1 MNAKEI
7 YDFIIDEMNPLYPDV
22 SSFGERR
29 VYYDFLEAVPVDV
42 LREVYSMVKNNST
55 IADKIREHIEMI
67 LAGHDEDPV
76 EKNEPIGTLI
86 RWYGNKKSKKVR
98 YAFEQLTDRY
108 YWQSFIDQKRILR
121 AFLGNGSKA
130 SANWAAT
137 RLRKKWIEGFEE
149 DVRQS
154 WEKYRTRELAACVVT
169 HLPAEYVLQDLP
181 LLEPL
186 EEYRYICAK
195 LGNTPGFVMDESRL
209 STPDWFYVMA
219 KLGNR
224 HLTAEMDERLN
235 RFFLE
240 YVNPA
245 MYVWFGMEETGF
257 PSIARIRHMPLIIWA
272 MKQLNYTEGIAKLCR
287 LQSYAQWN
295 AQYETEER
303 FRVAS
308 FVYHVKA
315 RLSPN
320 IPDESE
326 YFKERKKWEMMAET
340 PF

>member
-1 MNAKEI
+1 M
-7 YDFIIDEMNPLYPDV
+7 
-22 SSFGERR
+22 
-29 VYYDFLEAVPVDV
+29 
-42 LREVYSMVKNNST
+42 
-55 IADKIREHIEMI
+55 
-67 LAGHDEDPV
+67 
-76 EKNEPIGTLI
+76 
-86 RWYGNKKSKKVR
+86 
-98 YAFEQLTDRY
+98 
-108 YWQSFIDQKRILR
+108 
-121 AFLGNGSKA
+121 
-130 SANWAAT
+130 
-137 RLRKKWIEGFEE
+137 
-149 DVRQS
+149 
-154 WEKYRTRELAACVVT
+154 
-169 HLPAEYVLQDLP
+169 

-245 MYVWFGMEETGF
+245 MYVWFGMDETGF
-257 PSIARIRHMPLIIWA
+257 PSSARIRHMPLIIWA

-315 RLSPN
+315 RLSPD